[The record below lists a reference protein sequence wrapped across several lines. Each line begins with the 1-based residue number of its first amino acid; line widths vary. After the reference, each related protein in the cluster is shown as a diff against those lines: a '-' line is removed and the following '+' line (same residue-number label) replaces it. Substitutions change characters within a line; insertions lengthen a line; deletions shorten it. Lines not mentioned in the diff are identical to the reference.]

1 MAKKR
6 KTKGK
11 DDPALPIEERKSI
24 RKLSRFCHTMHK
36 GLVLAETNSHAWQDI
51 VGAIK
56 IIQRVA
62 LIKSQDTLHLV
73 KDLEKQTK
81 KGPDSDELSREAVT
95 DKVKIANTLIVQ
107 GMHWDKIEGALV
119 RLQCLC
125 QNEDETLRGPWEF
138 FCPELALPKEKKEQP
153 DP

>member
-1 MAKKR
+1 M
-6 KTKGK
+6 
-11 DDPALPIEERKSI
+11 
-24 RKLSRFCHTMHK
+24 
-36 GLVLAETNSHAWQDI
+36 
-51 VGAIK
+51 
-56 IIQRVA
+56 
-62 LIKSQDTLHLV
+62 
-73 KDLEKQTK
+73 
-81 KGPDSDELSREAVT
+81 T

-138 FCPELALPKEKKEQP
+138 LCPELALPKEKKEQP

>member
-1 MAKKR
+1 
-6 KTKGK
+6 
-11 DDPALPIEERKSI
+11 
-24 RKLSRFCHTMHK
+24 MHK
-36 GLVLAETNSHAWQDI
+36 GLALAETNSHAWQDI

-73 KDLEKQTK
+73 KDLENQTK
-81 KGPDSDELSREAVT
+81 RGPDLDELSREAVT
-95 DKVKIANTLIVQ
+95 DKVKLANTLIAQ

-119 RLQCLC
+119 RLQSLC

-138 FCPELALPKEKKEQP
+138 SCPELAVPKEQKEEP